1 MSISGRPARRA
12 RYPARITSAGGR
24 TRRDPGGVAVGGGGA
39 RAATARDD
47 SRSRVASRVGARGSG
62 RTETRVAGPARWNAR
77 RAPGEAT
84 IRSADDVGAEA
95 SLARSAGAAGAD
107 AAIAGA
113 RAREGATETAAA
125 VRRASET
132 AARCMHQARA
142 GCERRGTRGGDESQA
157 EPGNDAPRTCCPRAA
172 SDARGS
178 SVHHRVVAVET
189 RIASP
194 TPPPP
199 PRRAHSSGA
208 PSARPDAPVRFDARP
223 PRPRAL
229 SRGASARGASRAVP
243 PRVRG
248 APPRAPRP
256 PRARPY
262 HSRWALSV
270 YGPEPG
276 TPPEDLVGY
285 EEELAEFERNKDELR
300 RGMADGGGETRGD
313 EAASRAD
320 RSTSTAD
327 AHATNADD
335 ERRWAREHADVVDL
349 NAWATGANVAAAE
362 TAARRRSAANA
373 SVSSASDPGT
383 TLRDDDDA
391 RDDPAAVSS
400 SESTAP
406 LRPGLYLVGTPIGN
420 LEDITLRALRVLR
433 TADAILAEDTR
444 HTARLLR
451 RYGIETRGRLVSY
464 HAHNLRARRDGVI
477 NRLRGG
483 DALALV
489 SDAGTPAVADPGA
502 DLAAACAEEGL
513 AVVPVPGP
521 SAIPRRPSAPPAC
534 GGSRRA
540 PGPGARTTE
549 RRRYNRRA
557 RTFWTP
563 RTTTRT
569 MTTAREATR
578 KRCTAPTRATRRAT
592 MTPRA
597 RWAPPRHPL
606 RSTGRGSRSWG
617 SSRPSPGRGKN
628 ACASSP
634 TLPAR
639 WWRSSRRIS
648 SSRRSRIARRCSGR
662 GGGARCAGR

>member
-1 MSISGRPARRA
+1 M
-12 RYPARITSAGGR
+12 
-24 TRRDPGGVAVGGGGA
+24 
-39 RAATARDD
+39 
-47 SRSRVASRVGARGSG
+47 
-62 RTETRVAGPARWNAR
+62 
-77 RAPGEAT
+77 
-84 IRSADDVGAEA
+84 
-95 SLARSAGAAGAD
+95 LARHV
-107 AAIAGA
+107 
-113 RAREGATETAAA
+113 RE
-125 VRRASET
+125 
-132 AARCMHQARA
+132 
-142 GCERRGTRGGDESQA
+142 
-157 EPGNDAPRTCCPRAA
+157 
-172 SDARGS
+172 
-178 SVHHRVVAVET
+178 
-189 RIASP
+189 
-194 TPPPP
+194 
-199 PRRAHSSGA
+199 
-208 PSARPDAPVRFDARP
+208 
-223 PRPRAL
+223 L
-229 SRGASARGASRAVP
+229 SRA
-243 PRVRG
+243 
-248 APPRAPRP
+248 APPRAAPRAPSLPAFAARPPARPAP

-320 RSTSTAD
+320 RSPSTAD

-521 SAIPRRPSAPPAC
+521 CAPAAAGGAAGLWGFATSAGARRANDREKTVQSSSDFLDSSDDDADDDDRSRGDAEEVHRSDAHDAACDDDAARSVGTPSAPPSIDREGFTFVGFLPPKPGPRKKRLRLFAD
-534 GGSRRA
+534 A
-540 PGPGARTTE
+540 PGAVVAFVPPHKLVATLEDCAEVFGAGRRCAVCREMTKVRDPEANGGFFFFFTVSASTRKSSGEDYTPNETIASEGTLRPRASDARTRNGDDETHHQSMS
-549 RRRYNRRA
+549 
-557 RTFWTP
+557 P
-563 RTTTRT
+563 T
-569 MTTAREATR
+569 MDD
-578 KRCTAPTRATRRAT
+578 
-592 MTPRA
+592 
-597 RWAPPRHPL
+597 
-606 RSTGRGSRSWG
+606 
-617 SSRPSPGRGKN
+617 KN
-628 ACASSP
+628 A
-634 TLPAR
+634 T
-639 WWRSSRRIS
+639 WRRP
-648 SSRRSRIARRCSGR
+648 
-662 GGGARCAGR
+662 

>member
-1 MSISGRPARRA
+1 M
-12 RYPARITSAGGR
+12 
-24 TRRDPGGVAVGGGGA
+24 
-39 RAATARDD
+39 
-47 SRSRVASRVGARGSG
+47 
-62 RTETRVAGPARWNAR
+62 
-77 RAPGEAT
+77 
-84 IRSADDVGAEA
+84 
-95 SLARSAGAAGAD
+95 LARHV
-107 AAIAGA
+107 
-113 RAREGATETAAA
+113 RE
-125 VRRASET
+125 
-132 AARCMHQARA
+132 
-142 GCERRGTRGGDESQA
+142 
-157 EPGNDAPRTCCPRAA
+157 
-172 SDARGS
+172 
-178 SVHHRVVAVET
+178 
-189 RIASP
+189 
-194 TPPPP
+194 
-199 PRRAHSSGA
+199 
-208 PSARPDAPVRFDARP
+208 
-223 PRPRAL
+223 L
-229 SRGASARGASRAVP
+229 SRA
-243 PRVRG
+243 
-248 APPRAPRP
+248 APPRAAPRAPSLPAFAARPPARPAP

-320 RSTSTAD
+320 RSPSTAD

-373 SVSSASDPGT
+373 SVSSAYDPGT
-383 TLRDDDDA
+383 TLRDDA
-391 RDDPAAVSS
+391 RDPAAVSS

-464 HAHNLRARRDGVI
+464 HAHNLRARRDGVVR
-477 NRLRGG
+477 RLRGG

-521 SAIPRRPSAPPAC
+521 CAPAAAVGAAGLWGFATSAGARRANDGEKTAQSSSDFLDSSDDDDADDDDRSRGDAEEVHRSDARDAACDDDAARSVGTPSAPPSIDREGFTFVGFLPPKPGPRKKRLRLFADAPGAVVAFVPPHKLVATLEDC
-534 GGSRRA
+534 AEVFGAGRRCAVCREMTKVRDPRRTEVFFFFFLPSPRLRGSRRA
-540 PGPGARTTE
+540 RIIPQTKLLL
-549 RRRYNRRA
+549 
-557 RTFWTP
+557 P
-563 RTTTRT
+563 RVHSDR
-569 MTTAREATR
+569 
-578 KRCTAPTRATRRAT
+578 
-592 MTPRA
+592 
-597 RWAPPRHPL
+597 
-606 RSTGRGSRSWG
+606 GR
-617 SSRPSPGRGKN
+617 
-628 ACASSP
+628 P
-634 TLPAR
+634 TLAPGTVTTKHTTKA
-639 WWRSSRRIS
+639 
-648 SSRRSRIARRCSGR
+648 
-662 GGGARCAGR
+662 